1 MQWEKFFKMQKQLDQ
16 YIQTNHDVTPDQL
29 FDRKI
34 LALFVELGELANE
47 TRCFKFWSVKEPSPR
62 EDILEEYV
70 DGIHFILS
78 LGLDAD
84 YIVNEVKHLPY
95 DGDLTDLFNQVYRAI
110 DYYRDDRSKETYLTV
125 FGLFLTL
132 GEQLGFSAEDL
143 QKAYIDKNKVNFQ
156 RQDEQY

>member
-1 MQWEKFFKMQKQLDQ
+1 MNWKPLFEMQQQLDQ
-16 YIQTNHDVTPDQL
+16 YIQSNHQVTSDQL
-29 FDRKI
+29 FERKI

-62 EDILEEYV
+62 EVILEEYV

-78 LGLDAD
+78 LGLDAEFQLD
-84 YIVNEVKHLPY
+84 EVKHQPY
-95 DGDLTDLFNQVYRAI
+95 TGDLTGLFNQLYRAI
-110 DYYRDDRSKETYLTV
+110 DYYRDDRTEITYLTV

-132 GEQLGFSAEDL
+132 GKELGFTDQEIQSAYFE
-143 QKAYIDKNKVNFQ
+143 KNKVNFK

>member
-1 MQWEKFFKMQKQLDQ
+1 MNWKTLYDMQHQLDQ
-16 YIQTNHDVTPDQL
+16 YIQSNHQVTSDQL
-29 FDRKI
+29 FERKI

-47 TRCFKFWSVKEPSPR
+47 TRCFKFWSIKEPSPR
-62 EDILEEYV
+62 EVILEEYV

-84 YIVNEVKHLPY
+84 YKVEKVDHQPY
-95 DGDLTDLFNQVYRAI
+95 QGDLTGLFNQLYRAI

-132 GEQLGFSAEDL
+132 GEQLGFSAEEIQL
-143 QKAYIDKNKVNFQ
+143 AYIEKNKVNFK
-156 RQDEQY
+156 RQDEHY

>member
-1 MQWEKFFKMQKQLDQ
+1 MNWKPLFEMQQQLDQ
-16 YIQTNHDVTPDQL
+16 YIQSNHQVTSDQL
-29 FDRKI
+29 FERKI

-62 EDILEEYV
+62 EVILEEYV

-78 LGLDAD
+78 LGLDAEFQLE
-84 YIVNEVKHLPY
+84 EVDHQPY
-95 DGDLTDLFNQVYRAI
+95 NGDLTGLFNQLYRAI
-110 DYYRDDRSKETYLTV
+110 DYYRDDRTEITYLTV

-132 GEQLGFSAEDL
+132 GKELGFTDQDIQSAYFE
-143 QKAYIDKNKVNFQ
+143 KNEVNFK

>member
-1 MQWEKFFKMQKQLDQ
+1 MNWNELFEMQQQLDQ
-16 YIQTNHDVTPDQL
+16 YIESNHNVTDQQL

-47 TRCFKFWSVKEPSPR
+47 TRCFKFWSLKEPSPR
-62 EDILEEYV
+62 DVILEEYV

-78 LGLDAD
+78 LGLDKGFQ
-84 YIVNEVKHLPY
+84 IKHVDALPFS
-95 DGDLTDLFNQVYRAI
+95 GELTDLFNQLYRAI
-110 DYYRDDRSKETYLTV
+110 DYFRDDQTQASYLTV

-132 GEQLGFSAEDL
+132 GEQLTFTPEDI
-143 QKAYIDKNKVNFQ
+143 KAAYLSKNEVNFK